1 MQYSKQ
7 GLALTESFEGCRLTA
22 YADSTGI
29 PSIGYG
35 HTAGVQLGDTCTQ
48 EQADAWLLEDVQT
61 AVNDVNRLVTVPLT
75 QSEFDSLCD
84 FVYNVGGGNF
94 ASSTMLKLLNA
105 GNYSAAAEQFDR
117 WDQAGG
123 VVVAGL
129 LRRREAEQSEFNG
142 Q

>member
-1 MQYSKQ
+1 MQYSKT
-7 GLALTESFEGCRLTA
+7 GLALTESFEGCKLAA
-22 YADSTGI
+22 YQDSKGVWTLGF
-29 PSIGYG
+29 G
-35 HTAGVQLGDTCTQ
+35 HTAGVRAGQVCDQ

-61 AVNDVNRLVTVPLT
+61 AVNDVNRLVSVPLT
-75 QSEFDSLCD
+75 QNEFDSICD

-123 VVVAGL
+123 VVIAGL